1 MRREV
6 SSIPSMLSILGILV
20 VLAAVF
26 GGYVLEKGNLYVLVQ
41 PANF

>member
-6 SSIPSMLSILGILV
+6 SSIPSMPSILGRLV

-26 GGYVLEKGNLYVLVQ
+26 GGYVLEKR
-41 PANF
+41 